1 MAAALVGGTFAVGL
15 GWTLAGL
22 NKGPPRL
29 TPVTE
34 QADPK
39 ELPPTAPSPKDA
51 TGSVAEVAPTS
62 SLARPETASEG
73 HIRGRAEVL
82 DTATLRISGRLV
94 RLYGVEWA
102 RGGKVDDL
110 RSYLHNREVRCEA
123 GADTAF
129 RCKVDGQDL
138 SRVVLYNGG
147 GKATMYAPLD
157 LKTAEAHAR
166 EAGLGVWAKNYQ

>member
-1 MAAALVGGTFAVGL
+1 MRRDP
-15 GWTLAGL
+15 W
-22 NKGPPRL
+22 PRSRHL
-29 TPVTE
+29 LCRRR
-34 QADPK
+34 Q
-39 ELPPTAPSPKDA
+39 
-51 TGSVAEVAPTS
+51 
-62 SLARPETASEG
+62 R
-73 HIRGRAEVL
+73 RGRRERGPEVL
-82 DTATLRISGRLV
+82 DTATIRIAGKLL

-102 RGGKVDDL
+102 PGGKVDDL